1 MIEREKKLEAAA
13 KRTIPWLV
21 LLGNHI
27 GNGVPGDENGRCD
40 ALAALSEAL
49 GSADDV
55 PRAIPGKKIVL
66 TFDDVPGM
74 RALLRHLAEHAFAIE
89 DLLDS
94 AACQAFDAEVERAID
109 IDEPGALV
117 APVPLVAPSPKG
129 GFAGLN
135 WRQAKALAE
144 DHVEQFQ
151 KKIDAHREGFR
162 GIRPEECK
170 RYLEIWR
177 GILLLATP
185 ERWDSA
191 SLAANEK
198 DEIRDAISSGDYDG
212 LINSRRS

>member
-109 IDEPGALV
+109 VDEPGALV
-117 APVPLVAPSPKG
+117 APAPLVAPSLKS

-144 DHVEQFQ
+144 RHIEQFQ
-151 KKIDAHREGFR
+151 NTYGVASVGEEILARHPAAGDARALGLGVTRCEREGR
-162 GIRPEECK
+162 ESETPSAR
-170 RYLEIWR
+170 
-177 GILLLATP
+177 ATTT
-185 ERWDSA
+185 
-191 SLAANEK
+191 
-198 DEIRDAISSGDYDG
+198 G
-212 LINSRRS
+212 

>member
-1 MIEREKKLEAAA
+1 M
-13 KRTIPWLV
+13 
-21 LLGNHI
+21 
-27 GNGVPGDENGRCD
+27 D
-40 ALAALSEAL
+40 
-49 GSADDV
+49 
-55 PRAIPGKKIVL
+55 KKIVL

-109 IDEPGALV
+109 VDEPGALV
-117 APVPLVAPSPKG
+117 APAPLVAPSLKS

-144 DHVEQFQ
+144 RHIEQFQ
-151 KKIDAHREGFR
+151 NTYGVASVGE
-162 GIRPEECK
+162 
-170 RYLEIWR
+170 EIWR

-198 DEIRDAISSGDYDG
+198 DEIRDAVDSGAYDG
-212 LINSRRS
+212 LINNRRS